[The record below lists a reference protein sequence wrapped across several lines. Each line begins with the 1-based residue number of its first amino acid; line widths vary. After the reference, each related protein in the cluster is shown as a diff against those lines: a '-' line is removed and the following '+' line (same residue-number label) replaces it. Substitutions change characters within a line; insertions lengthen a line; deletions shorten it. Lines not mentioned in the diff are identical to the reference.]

1 MKTHG
6 FLFNRQFGFPYLALQ
21 MSCTVVLA
29 GGAMLHHQLGQ
40 ERHRRSYNNLTNFLL
55 FTPRKIVKTYG
66 FNTLSLQMSWT
77 LFLWTIRIMPG
88 GWSHASPSTWTGTP
102 SSPRIRMTIDLH
114 WAIRCLCRLTIL
126 EAPMCME
133 PNTATTLNYT

>member
-1 MKTHG
+1 M
-6 FLFNRQFGFPYLALQ
+6 
-21 MSCTVVLA
+21 
-29 GGAMLHHQLGQ
+29 
-40 ERHRRSYNNLTNFLL
+40 
-55 FTPRKIVKTYG
+55 KTYG

-77 LFLWTIRIMPG
+77 LFLWTIRIMPSGWSHASPPTRTGTTSQVIQQFDEFFAFYAKKNCENIWFLYTLSLQISWTLFLWTIRIMPG
-88 GWSHASPSTWTGTP
+88 GWSQASPSTWTGTP

>member
-6 FLFNRQFGFPYLALQ
+6 FLFNTLSLQ
-21 MSCTVVLA
+21 MSSKYSVLMDNPNNA
-29 GGAMLHHQLGQ
+29 RLHHQLWQ
-40 ERHRRSYNNLTNFLL
+40 ERYRRSYNNLTNFLL
-55 FTPRKIVKTYG
+55 FTPRKIVKTYS